1 MESIEPVREWIV
13 VNKMCI
19 HEIGDIKLFVKKFVK
34 NHPITR
40 KQHFLSSIF
49 IRCSMNLTSNA
60 ILTKFLVIQK
70 KPSYLKLSIGILL
83 RNCFMDLLLG
93 LYICD
98 MDDEHVEE
106 IAEVLNLNYVKA
118 LFEQF

>member
-1 MESIEPVREWIV
+1 
-13 VNKMCI
+13 
-19 HEIGDIKLFVKKFVK
+19 
-34 NHPITR
+34 
-40 KQHFLSSIF
+40 
-49 IRCSMNLTSNA
+49 MNLTSNA

-118 LFEQF
+118 LFEQFEVYRDKIEDVNFDEDFLEHMYTMSIEDNCLQYLEPYKKPIAIET